1 VGILVKPK
9 WPTKQDLTDEPTL
22 KSVSDVVFR
31 HAREASVMLSNGLTI
46 ADNMNATISS
56 VDCSHDVETL
66 MPRSGFRGLPSFFQ
80 PLYTT
85 VSRTDTT
92 PSYPVLGTPIPLNY
106 DTEEGYIG
114 LRVRFDSSG
123 PYAEFSSSGTQS
135 INNATLTVVSHQ
147 TIDIVDSSGVLSI
160 ASNGSGPASSRIT
173 ASEAGIYEIVGQ
185 AGFASNA
192 TGYRQAALQANAAGN
207 FKGLILTPT
216 VNGDIWSA
224 NYSTRWSLAANDY
237 VQVTLWQNSGGA
249 LNTVSGATSTGVRTQ
264 VRRVG
269 FIPGSVSA
277 TVTGIFWGG

>member
-1 VGILVKPK
+1 
-9 WPTKQDLTDEPTL
+9 
-22 KSVSDVVFR
+22 
-31 HAREASVMLSNGLTI
+31 MLSNGLTI

-106 DTEEGYIG
+106 DTEDGYVG

-123 PYAEFSSSGTQS
+123 PYAEFASSSAQS
-135 INNATLTVVSHQ
+135 INNATLTAVSHQ
-147 TIDIVDSSGVLSI
+147 TTDIADGSGVLSI
-160 ASNGSGPASSRIT
+160 TSNTRIT
-173 ASEAGIYEIVGQ
+173 ASQPGIYEIVGQ

-192 TGYRQAALQANAAGN
+192 TGYRQVALVANGAGN
-207 FKGLILTPT
+207 YKGLILTQT
-216 VNGDIWSA
+216 VTGGDVWSA
-224 NYSTRWSLAANDY
+224 NYSTVWSLAASGY
-237 VQVTLWQNSGGA
+237 VEVTLWQNSGAA
-249 LNTVSGATSTGVRTQ
+249 LNTLSGATSLGVRTQ